1 MLTNEEMQ
9 HIFSFQ
15 EEFASKERRKAA
27 REGYEKMKLSQ
38 GRKYRKVV
46 YERST
51 EKYRTIVKED
61 SEGRDYRKE
70 FKE

>member
-1 MLTNEEMQ
+1 
-9 HIFSFQ
+9 
-15 EEFASKERRKAA
+15 
-27 REGYEKMKLSQ
+27 MKLSQ

-61 SEGRDYRKE
+61 SEGREYRKE